1 MAGNGRF
8 GAIPIPNSSRLLL
21 SGALSAHNG
30 AGRQPLPAYEKHK
43 HNGSYTVRLV
53 SNTGKVYSSKILV
66 KQ

>member
-1 MAGNGRF
+1 MNRTGISGTLILA
-8 GAIPIPNSSRLLL
+8 AMLLL
-21 SGALSAHNG
+21 SGALSAQNG
-30 AGRQPLPAYEKHK
+30 ASRQPLPTLEKHK